1 LLVEY
6 GADGGTSSAPVG
18 GRQLGNRLVQG
29 RMCGD
34 RRASWPASPCAPILK
49 RHHPGPRASRRR
61 PARAAAGRN
70 DTQSASLV

>member
-18 GRQLGNRLVQG
+18 GRRLGNRLVQG

-34 RRASWPASPCAPILK
+34 RRAS
-49 RHHPGPRASRRR
+49 
-61 PARAAAGRN
+61 
-70 DTQSASLV
+70 